1 MNRFLV
7 VGMKKSGTTY
17 LHEQLRTLNQV
28 YVPPLKETHFLLHQ
42 SLERRVHLF
51 KQYISNGKNYTDEN
65 DLQFL
70 ENFFV
75 NLLKPNIE
83 NYMELISSNC
93 NYSGECDPELILL
106 EKGKIE
112 ALAREK
118 FKIVC
123 CLRHP
128 VDRFFSHIK
137 MIISDKNINPNEFL
151 NHYLRADIKKL
162 QHQIN
167 HSLYRIMITR
177 WRSVYTHSDILFID
191 DKKLRSDKKKTMEK
205 ILQFITDG
213 DFLKI
218 DDHQVVCD
226 KNVGSKWK
234 LDADLKE
241 RLDKMFEEDIEVYST
256 EMNKI
261 NLS

>member
-28 YVPPLKETHFLLHQ
+28 YVPPLKETHFLYQ
-42 SLERRVHLF
+42 SLERRAHLL

-106 EKGKIE
+106 EREKIE

-137 MIISDKNINPNEFL
+137 MNIQDKNINPNEFL
-151 NHYLRADIKKL
+151 NHYLRADKKKL
-162 QHQIN
+162 QHPIN
-167 HSLYRIMITR
+167 HSLYRITIPR

-241 RLDKMFEEDIEVYST
+241 RLDKMFEEDIDIYST